1 MSGMRSM
8 PPARSAGA
16 LFRCRLRGPR
26 LQPRLR
32 AVGRPE
38 RPPRLVAGISRS
50 DVKPAPAGVPE
61 PESSADARGPRMSGM
76 RSMTHRGPR

>member
-1 MSGMRSM
+1 MKGLFAQSADGPSGRS
-8 PPARSAGA
+8 PAG

-38 RPPRLVAGISRS
+38 RRARPATGMARS
-50 DVKPAPAGVPE
+50 DVKRAQRACR
-61 PESSADARGPRMSGM
+61 SQNRMLMRGG
-76 RSMTHRGPR
+76 GA